1 MGPAKTG
8 SNNRIEPLSG
18 EPLSGFDC
26 MYLEYHEERLPL
38 LGLQGAVRKLLE
50 ERRGRRV
57 SVGHG
62 DLQRHRLGPLQHL
75 GAHRVVVDQLI
86 GEENYIFSMLNT
98 VFYRVTIQVGPNL
111 PLPLKQKF
119 RFGLA

>member
-1 MGPAKTG
+1 MTHFGLT
-8 SNNRIEPLSG
+8 IIH
-18 EPLSGFDC
+18 
-26 MYLEYHEERLPL
+26 LEDHEERLPL

-75 GAHRVVVDQLI
+75 RVHRVVVDQLI
-86 GEENYIFSMLNT
+86 GENNYAK
-98 VFYRVTIQVGPNL
+98 YRVTIPLVQNL
-111 PLPLKQKF
+111 PLT
-119 RFGLA
+119 